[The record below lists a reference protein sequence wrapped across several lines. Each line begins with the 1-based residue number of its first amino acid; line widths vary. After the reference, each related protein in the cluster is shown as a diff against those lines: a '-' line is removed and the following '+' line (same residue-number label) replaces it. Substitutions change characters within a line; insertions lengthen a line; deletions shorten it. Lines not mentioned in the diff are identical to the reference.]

1 MGAPVPYHNSA
12 KVIRDDGPRAY
23 GLVTMLDFD
32 ADSQA
37 EISGERGEDHLGRF
51 RHAFHL
57 EEILELERDYG

>member
-1 MGAPVPYHNSA
+1 
-12 KVIRDDGPRAY
+12 
-23 GLVTMLDFD
+23 MLDFD